1 MAGLARLAFDVF
13 DYASALVEIRKNS
26 RAPNFGELR
35 RLRLNGLFGFVFE
48 VRQVKVFEDE
58 LGDLVYV
65 YFGLVVILARLI
77 ARARALP
84 GPLSLTLASYYVA
97 DFGVAVSGGDVLFLA
112 IVKTKLVLVKRAD
125 RHFDNPLAVGEDD
138 RLVGDDRAEVLFY
151 RLADSL
157 LMAILID
164 LTFALK

>member
-1 MAGLARLAFDVF
+1 
-13 DYASALVEIRKNS
+13 
-26 RAPNFGELR
+26 
-35 RLRLNGLFGFVFE
+35 
-48 VRQVKVFEDE
+48 VKVFEYE

-65 YFGLVVILARLI
+65 YLGLVVFLARLI

-97 DFGVAVSGGDVLFLA
+97 DFGVAVSGGDVLFLS

-125 RHFDNPLAVGEDD
+125 RNFDNPLAVGEDD
-138 RLVGDDRAEVLFY
+138 RLVGDYRAEVLFY

-157 LMAILID
+157 LMPILID